1 MSIAIPES
9 EPKTVR
15 RSALLKSPRTVLC
28 LGGLAAVCVLPLF
41 LSDYQVFQ
49 LTLVLVMAIAILG
62 VNLVTGYNGQISLGH
77 GAFYAIGAYVTAIL
91 MAKGGIPYW
100 ATLPVSAV
108 VCLSVGFLFGFP
120 ALRLGG
126 HNLAL
131 ATFALAVATP
141 QILKSSTFEAWTG
154 GVQGIPLAK
163 PVAPF
168 GLPLNEDRWLY
179 FFTLS
184 IAVVLFLAAYNLI
197 RGRTGR
203 AIVAIRENQL
213 AAEAMGINTALYK
226 ALIFGIS
233 AMYTGLAG
241 SLGAIVVQYV
251 APDSFNVFLS
261 ISLLIGGVVGGIASI
276 SGALYGAAFLQFIP
290 DVTDSLSKAAPWAI
304 YGLILILFMRFM
316 PEGIAGFVGRLSP
329 RRNARVAY
337 FVARIP
343 MLRAM
348 RRWLVRD
355 C

>member
-1 MSIAIPES
+1 MSIAVPDTETKIAG
-9 EPKTVR
+9 
-15 RSALLKSPRTVLC
+15 RSALLNSPRTVLC
-28 LGGLAAVCVLPLF
+28 LGGLAAACLLPFVL
-41 LSDYQVFQ
+41 SNYQVFQ

-91 MAKGGIPYW
+91 MSKAGVAYW

-108 VCLSVGFLFGFP
+108 VCLTVGFLFGFP

-131 ATFALAVATP
+131 ATFALAVAAP
-141 QILKSSTFEAWTG
+141 QILKSSTFEFWTG

-163 PVAPF
+163 PTAPF
-168 GLPLNEDRWLY
+168 GMPLTEDSWLY

-184 IAVVLFLAAYNLI
+184 IAVVMFLAAYNLV
-197 RGRTGR
+197 RGRTGC

-213 AAEAMGINTALYK
+213 AAEAMGINTSFYK

-241 SLGAIVVQYV
+241 SLGAIAVQYV
-251 APDSFNVFLS
+251 APDSFTVFLS

-276 SGALYGAAFLQFIP
+276 SGALYGAMFLQFVP

-316 PEGIAGFVGRLSP
+316 PEGIAGFVARLSP

-337 FVARIP
+337 VVARVP
-343 MLRAM
+343 MLRAL
-348 RRWLVRD
+348 RRWLGRES
-355 C
+355 